1 MEDIKTKIGQGGL
14 LIAAMGIIS
23 ALLYVFNYNIR
34 LLAWIDMWGDTM
46 GWVIR
51 ALLVIVGG
59 ALFFLLGREE
69 EVE

>member
-34 LLAWIDMWGDTM
+34 LLAWIDMWGDTI
-46 GWVIR
+46 GWIIR

>member
-1 MEDIKTKIGQGGL
+1 MDDIKTKIGQGGL

>member
-34 LLAWIDMWGDTM
+34 LLSWIDMWGDTM
-46 GWVIR
+46 GWIIR
-51 ALLVIVGG
+51 AVLVIVGG